1 MLLVIA
7 AQFSAALMPGGSVLS
22 THPAACPVAPR
33 AASRLNAADEGFEG
47 QVAQF
52 APPSALLEV
61 RGQRAKVQEQ
71 LASAISNED
80 YTAAGVLRDRLAEL
94 RQKDPATVAVQLR
107 EEMSNH
113 VASERYG
120 EAARCRDELLVLRRF
135 LPQYQLAGVWKG
147 NYPNHGDELVRLHY
161 QGDQLFATKITGDE
175 HVPKGEVTFRA
186 DLSAPADLSEEPNS
200 PGRSYGG
207 GSNVSDAAPAQL
219 PLSPLVLLS
228 PLAVFKIKPSL
239 FLEGFP
245 LPWHAADASPPLLPI
260 FRWEC
265 ALRCWRSLQTA
276 DTNRGRSSSST
287 ARDASRRA
295 ASAIRTMWLVSSS

>member
-1 MLLVIA
+1 MNMMLL
-7 AQFSAALMPGGSVLS
+7 AQLQFAAALMPGGFVVSM
-22 THPAACPVAPR
+22 HPTTGPVMPR
-33 AASRLNAADEGFEG
+33 CASRLNAADEGFEG

-94 RQKDPATVAVQLR
+94 RQKDPATVAMQLR
-107 EEMSNH
+107 EEMSKH
-113 VASERYG
+113 VARERYG

-207 GSNVSDAAPAQL
+207 GGNVSDVATAQRR
-219 PLSPLVLLS
+219 SH
-228 PLAVFKIKPSL
+228 PSC
-239 FLEGFP
+239 F
-245 LPWHAADASPPLLPI
+245 HPPL
-260 FRWEC
+260 
-265 ALRCWRSLQTA
+265 
-276 DTNRGRSSSST
+276 
-287 ARDASRRA
+287 
-295 ASAIRTMWLVSSS
+295 